1 MKRVTINRF
10 IAGAA
15 NALSNALSPMMM
27 PTYGVFLTLWVSVLC
42 LLSYGTRVTVLLMCM
57 GITCI
62 LPLIFLSVL
71 HHFKLV
77 KDFQVSQRKERLI
90 PYLFTAL
97 CYAVAAYYLFYRH
110 SPQWFVMF
118 MVGSAVTVLVVAI
131 INLKWKISAHMAG
144 IGGIIALVY
153 QIHVQGLSASVVAHL
168 HPHHGGGLAGLCSAD
183 APTSQP
189 VASAGRCRRGFPVRV
204 ADHEVFRMIC
214 RHSHAKWWI
223 AASPAVYG
231 NRE

>member
-153 QIHVQGLSASVVAHL
+153 QIHVQGLSAFYLLWLICILIMVAGLLGSARLTLQRHNL
-168 HPHHGGGLAGLCSAD
+168 WQVLAGVVVGFLCVSL
-183 APTSQP
+183 TMRFF
-189 VASAGRCRRGFPVRV
+189 G
-204 ADHEVFRMIC
+204 
-214 RHSHAKWWI
+214 
-223 AASPAVYG
+223 
-231 NRE
+231 